1 MNVNK
6 CRDEMYVAEIQEVEA
21 FENLDEFDLRD
32 LCNLISEPARNI
44 NNCISKGQLKTLCK
58 QLLAENLALRKHIG
72 K

>member
-6 CRDEMYVAEIQEVEA
+6 YKDEMYVAEIREVEA
-21 FENLDEFDLRD
+21 FKNLDEFDLRD

-44 NNCISKGQLKTLCK
+44 DNCISKGQLKALCK

>member
-6 CRDEMYVAEIQEVEA
+6 YRDEMYVAEIQEVEA
-21 FENLDEFDLRD
+21 FKNLDEFDLRD
-32 LCNLISEPARNI
+32 LCNLIGEPARNI